1 MAENQT
7 RNKTLANALG
17 ILEKFAGNDMRWG
30 VRELARETENSP
42 ATVYRILAT
51 FATAGYLEK
60 DVCNDEYR
68 LGPKIMLIAESYINQ
83 NPVEKIARDVFQSYS
98 RRFEHNLY
106 LAQMLNDEVVYLA
119 THEGRGPIIISSTPG
134 VSVELY
140 CTALGKALLAAQ
152 DDAYVDN
159 YLKQT
164 KLKAYTAMT
173 ITDPEKLRAAIEEI
187 RSVGYA
193 INHGERFQGVGS
205 IGVCLPECCKAK
217 QMAVSI
223 AYPTFFLENHTLE
236 LPALIELTQQIAD
249 EIASRVPAY

>member
-1 MAENQT
+1 MAEKQT

-30 VRELARETENSP
+30 VRELARETESSP

-51 FATAGYLEK
+51 FASAGYLEK
-60 DVCNDEYR
+60 DICNDEYR
-68 LGPKIMLIAESYINQ
+68 LGPKIMLMAESYINQ

-106 LAQMLNDEVVYLA
+106 LAQILNDEVVYLV
-119 THEGRGPIIISSTPG
+119 THEGRGPIVISTAPG

-152 DDAYVDN
+152 DDEYIDN
-159 YLKQT
+159 YLEQT
-164 KLKAYTAMT
+164 ELKAYTALT
-173 ITDPEKLRAAIEEI
+173 ITDREKLRIAIEEI
-187 RSVGYA
+187 RSQGYA
-193 INHGERFQGVGS
+193 VNYGERFQGVGA
-205 IGVCLPECCKAK
+205 IGVCLPECSKTR
-217 QMAVSI
+217 QMAVSV
-223 AYPTFFLENHTLE
+223 AYPTFFLENHNLE
-236 LPALIELTQQIAD
+236 LSALIELTKEVVD